1 MQPLYAKLL
10 EDPPV
15 TAYVAQDGQGNPLGY
30 VIARVI
36 TRPETV
42 LSWGATVV
50 DIDQIGVTSSARRQG
65 VGARLMSVVRSLA
78 EEVDADLL
86 HLTVWDFNQPAK
98 AFFRSQGLNLT
109 MLRMTDP

>member
-1 MQPLYAKLL
+1 
-10 EDPPV
+10 
-15 TAYVAQDGQGNPLGY
+15 

-36 TRPETV
+36 DRPETI

-50 DIDQIGVTSSARRQG
+50 DVDQIGVTARARRQG
-65 VGARLMSVVRSLA
+65 VGQRLIGVVRSLA
-78 EEVDADLL
+78 TEVDADLL
-86 HLTVWDFNQPAK
+86 HVTVWDFNQPAQ

>member
-1 MQPLYAKLL
+1 
-10 EDPPV
+10 
-15 TAYVAQDGQGNPLGY
+15 

-36 TRPETV
+36 RRPETV

-50 DIDQIGVTSSARRQG
+50 DIDQVGVTALARRQG
-65 VGARLMSVVRSLA
+65 VGERLMRVVKSLA

-86 HLTVWDFNQPAK
+86 HLTVWDFNQPAQ

-109 MLRMTDP
+109 MVRMTDP